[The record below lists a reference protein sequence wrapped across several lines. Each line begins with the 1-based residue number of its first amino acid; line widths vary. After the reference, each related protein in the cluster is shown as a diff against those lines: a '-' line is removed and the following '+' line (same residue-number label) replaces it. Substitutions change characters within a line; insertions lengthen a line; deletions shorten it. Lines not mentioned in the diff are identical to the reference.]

1 MLSKL
6 GSQLGYDKDMDND
19 DRDYVRALLVELL
32 NIYATEGGG
41 GFLPGIAAAIDSIDN
56 ASDAEGAGAGTI
68 ESIYRN
74 MAGSKSGFSDF
85 YVERND
91 LSERVKANDRL
102 DYIRQELWRILAGS

>member
-1 MLSKL
+1 
-6 GSQLGYDKDMDND
+6 MDND

-41 GFLPGIAAAIDSIDN
+41 FLPGIAAAIDSIDN
-56 ASDAEGAGAGTI
+56 ASDAEGRGAGTI
-68 ESIYRN
+68 ESIYPN

-91 LSERVKANDRL
+91 LSERVKANDRRGL
-102 DYIRQELWRILAGS
+102 YSARELWRILAGS